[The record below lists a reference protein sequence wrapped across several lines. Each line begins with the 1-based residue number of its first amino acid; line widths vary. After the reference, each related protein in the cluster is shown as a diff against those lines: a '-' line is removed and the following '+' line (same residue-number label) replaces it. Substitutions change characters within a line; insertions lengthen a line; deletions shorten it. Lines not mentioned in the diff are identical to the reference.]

1 MEFNY
6 KKNNN
11 SLLFNEKNKN
21 LLEISEIQNYI
32 PIYNNFFNLND
43 QNSSCFNLNYL
54 LFLQDVLS
62 QESYNKFNC
71 ILKNQSTDEEIKKTI
86 FFKFS
91 PILDPIKYKSNK
103 YDISKCLLSL
113 PKLSNNDNIDKVCD
127 CNNSAYVDGFF
138 TFLTSKLLN
147 DFNF

>member
-71 ILKNQSTDEEIKKTI
+71 I
-86 FFKFS
+86 
-91 PILDPIKYKSNK
+91 
-103 YDISKCLLSL
+103 
-113 PKLSNNDNIDKVCD
+113 
-127 CNNSAYVDGFF
+127 
-138 TFLTSKLLN
+138 
-147 DFNF
+147 

>member
-43 QNSSCFNLNYL
+43 QKQL
-54 LFLQDVLS
+54 
-62 QESYNKFNC
+62 
-71 ILKNQSTDEEIKKTI
+71 I
-86 FFKFS
+86 
-91 PILDPIKYKSNK
+91 
-103 YDISKCLLSL
+103 
-113 PKLSNNDNIDKVCD
+113 
-127 CNNSAYVDGFF
+127 
-138 TFLTSKLLN
+138 TF
-147 DFNF
+147 